1 MLDLRAYSDVL
12 FRVDEVMSDKYG
24 EWLKFDDRFF
34 YSQNDFNRA
43 FLAFMF
49 DVEPKSSSLEET
61 KELLKEPIKTYFN
74 EGTFYSLNKALKA
87 FYSECEIKEW
97 HEYGGEPYRFKLILE
112 ASKKGI
118 SEASLKKTTEM
129 IEVYKNVR
137 SVYDGSVIKLTSSA
151 NVYAGVSLSAG
162 ATICVDPLTPR
173 DIETSQSAYFACALK
188 TENIINLGDIDARI
202 L

>member
-1 MLDLRAYSDVL
+1 
-12 FRVDEVMSDKYG
+12 
-24 EWLKFDDRFF
+24 
-34 YSQNDFNRA
+34 
-43 FLAFMF
+43 MF
-49 DVEPKSSSLEET
+49 DVEPKSSSLEGT

-112 ASKKGI
+112 AGEKGV
-118 SEASLKKTTEM
+118 SEASLKKTAEI
-129 IEVYKNVR
+129 IEAYKNVR
-137 SVYDGSVIKLTSSA
+137 SVYDGSVIKLASSA
-151 NVYAGVSLSAG
+151 NIYAGVCLNAG
-162 ATICVDPLTPR
+162 ATICVEPFSPR

>member
-1 MLDLRAYSDVL
+1 MFDLRAYSDVL
-12 FRVDEVMSDKYG
+12 FRVDEVMSEKYG

-34 YSQNDFNRA
+34 YSQDDFNRA

-87 FYSECEIKEW
+87 FYSQCEIKEW

-112 ASKKGI
+112 AGENGI
-118 SEASLKKTTEM
+118 SEASLKKTTEI
-129 IEVYKNVR
+129 IEAYKNVR
-137 SVYDGSVIKLTSSA
+137 SVYDGSVIKLASSA
-151 NVYAGVSLSAG
+151 NIYAGVCLNAG
-162 ATICVDPLTPR
+162 TTICVDPFSPR
-173 DIETSQSAYFACALK
+173 DIATDENLFFACALK

>member
-1 MLDLRAYSDVL
+1 MFDLRAYSDVL

-87 FYSECEIKEW
+87 FYSQCEIKEW

-112 ASKKGI
+112 AGENGI
-118 SEASLKKTTEM
+118 SEASLKKTTEI
-129 IEVYKNVR
+129 IEAYKNVR

-151 NVYAGVSLSAG
+151 NIYAGVCLNAG
-162 ATICVDPLTPR
+162 ATICVDPFSPR
-173 DIETSQSAYFACALK
+173 DIATDENLFFACALK

>member
-1 MLDLRAYSDVL
+1 MFDLRAYSDVL
-12 FRVDEVMSDKYG
+12 FRVDEVMSEKYG

-87 FYSECEIKEW
+87 FYSQCEIKEW

-112 ASKKGI
+112 AGENGI
-118 SEASLKKTTEM
+118 SEASLKKTTEI
-129 IEVYKNVR
+129 IEAYKNVR
-137 SVYDGSVIKLTSSA
+137 SVYDGSVIKLASSA
-151 NVYAGVSLSAG
+151 NIYAGVCLSAG
-162 ATICVDPLTPR
+162 ATICVDPFSPR
-173 DIETSQSAYFACALK
+173 DIATDENLFFACALK

>member
-1 MLDLRAYSDVL
+1 MFDLRAYSDVL
-12 FRVDEVMSDKYG
+12 FRVDEVMSEKYG
-24 EWLKFDDRFF
+24 EWLKFDDSFF

-74 EGTFYSLNKALKA
+74 EGTFYSLSKALKA
-87 FYSECEIKEW
+87 LYSECEIKEW

-118 SEASLKKTTEM
+118 SEASLKKTSEM

-151 NVYAGVSLSAG
+151 NIYAGVSLSAG

>member
-1 MLDLRAYSDVL
+1 MIDLRAYSDVL
-12 FRVDEVMSDKYG
+12 FRVDEVISDKYG

-34 YSQNDFNRA
+34 YLQNDFNRA

-61 KELLKEPIKTYFN
+61 KELLKEPIKTYFS

-97 HEYGGEPYRFKLILE
+97 HEYGGAPYRFKLILE
-112 ASKKGI
+112 AGENGI
-118 SEASLKKTTEM
+118 SEASLKKTTEI
-129 IEVYKNVR
+129 IEAYKNVR
-137 SVYDGSVIKLTSSA
+137 SVYDGSVIKLASNA
-151 NVYAGVSLSAG
+151 NIYAGVCLSAG
-162 ATICVDPLTPR
+162 ATICVDPFSPR
-173 DIETSQSAYFACALK
+173 DIATDENLFFACALK

>member
-1 MLDLRAYSDVL
+1 MFDLRAYSDVL
-12 FRVDEVMSDKYG
+12 FRVDEVMSEKYG

-87 FYSECEIKEW
+87 FYSQCEIKEW

-112 ASKKGI
+112 AGENGI
-118 SEASLKKTTEM
+118 SEASLKKTTEI
-129 IEVYKNVR
+129 IEAYKNVR
-137 SVYDGSVIKLTSSA
+137 SVYDGSVIKLASSA
-151 NVYAGVSLSAG
+151 NIYAGVCLSAG
-162 ATICVDPLTPR
+162 ATICVDPFSPR

>member
-12 FRVDEVMSDKYG
+12 FRVDEVMSEKYG
-24 EWLKFDDRFF
+24 EWLKFNDKFF

-74 EGTFYSLNKALKA
+74 EGTFFSLNKALKA
-87 FYSECEIKEW
+87 LYSECEIKEW
-97 HEYGGEPYRFKLILE
+97 HEYGGAPYHFKLILE

-118 SEASLKKTTEM
+118 SETSLKKTTEM

-151 NVYAGVSLSAG
+151 NIYAGVSLSAG
-162 ATICVDPLTPR
+162 ATICVDPLAPR

>member
-1 MLDLRAYSDVL
+1 MFDLRAYSDVL
-12 FRVDEVMSDKYG
+12 FRVDEVMSEKYG
-24 EWLKFDDRFF
+24 EWLKFDNSFF

-118 SEASLKKTTEM
+118 SEASLKKTTEI
-129 IEVYKNVR
+129 IEAYKNVR
-137 SVYDGSVIKLTSSA
+137 SVYDGSVIKLASSA
-151 NVYAGVSLSAG
+151 NIYAGVCLSAG

-188 TENIINLGDIDARI
+188 IENIINLGDIDARI

>member
-1 MLDLRAYSDVL
+1 MFDLRAYSDVL

-34 YSQNDFNRA
+34 YSQSDFNRA

-151 NVYAGVSLSAG
+151 NVYAAVSLSAG

>member
-1 MLDLRAYSDVL
+1 MFDLRAYSDVL

-74 EGTFYSLNKALKA
+74 EGTFYSLNKALKS
-87 FYSECEIKEW
+87 FYSQCEIKEW

-112 ASKKGI
+112 AGENGI
-118 SEASLKKTTEM
+118 SEASLKKTTEI
-129 IEVYKNVR
+129 IEAYKNVR
-137 SVYDGSVIKLTSSA
+137 SVYDGSVIKLTSNA
-151 NVYAGVSLSAG
+151 NIYAGVCLNAG
-162 ATICVDPLTPR
+162 ATICVDPFSPR

-202 L
+202 F

>member
-1 MLDLRAYSDVL
+1 MFDLRAYSDVL

-87 FYSECEIKEW
+87 FYSQCEIKEW

-118 SEASLKKTTEM
+118 SEASLKKTTEI
-129 IEVYKNVR
+129 IEAYKNVR
-137 SVYDGSVIKLTSSA
+137 SVYDGSVIKLASNA
-151 NVYAGVSLSAG
+151 NIYAGVCLSAG

>member
-12 FRVDEVMSDKYG
+12 FRVDEVMSEKYG

-118 SEASLKKTTEM
+118 SEASLKKTTDM

-137 SVYDGSVIKLTSSA
+137 SVYDGSVIKIASST
-151 NVYAGVSLSAG
+151 NIYAGVALSSG
-162 ATICVDPLTPR
+162 ATICVDPFSPR
-173 DIETSQSAYFACALK
+173 DIDTSQSAYFACALK